1 MKIILILALLLSLA
15 FGQTYT
21 LTLPGGS
28 VTAPLLPGGGD
39 ALEVRHRHGGKPDNW
54 GWSQTPSRSWGWTPG
69 APIQFYVWEVFAPD
83 HTMLAGGLY
92 GARNPEPGRWV
103 LADVGDWKVPAR
115 RNGVELWPQTAT
127 MHRLFPGDTLYARLA
142 PAKDPWELGYLAT
155 EITPERKKLALKI
168 MGFDE
173 DRLSRWPWLRRVLG
187 WYCYDWSSINPNTP
201 AGSRNCGWL
210 LVPANF
216 AKRWWI
222 NDPSP
227 IAHWYGLGSRS
238 AAGGE
243 NLVNEHYGSDA
254 AWIGRGLRDDDPV
267 ALTIGLY
274 LLRHKIAY
282 GLIDCDDTTNWM
294 WGKWRNE
301 KGDHARGTTGM
312 APSPAK
318 EYDKGL
324 AMASVLLPD
333 EPIIKRAAAIRRAY
347 LLTAQRSWSGSG
359 GLRNLGHFLE
369 NLRHWWVATGDE
381 RYRSKAES
389 EITYAL
395 GIVGQLPYIPENK
408 ATGQAMSGE
417 GVCALAAMRWWGFPQ
432 HKAKLDALLAW
443 HVQNGIAQSGQ
454 TPYEIYVKADGTV
467 TQKWS
472 GVFQGC
478 NWLQV
483 PGLPP
488 DVAAKVE
495 QVMFTKYAATP
506 TCDATFGGEGPG
518 WEKWVP
524 WIVNW
529 GACGM

>member
-1 MKIILILALLLSLA
+1 MNTFHLKTDT
-15 FGQTYT
+15 GT
-21 LTLPGGS
+21 LEG
-28 VTAPLLPGGGD
+28 ALLPGGGE
-39 ALEVRHRHGGKPDNW
+39 AFEVRLRNGGLPDNW
-54 GWSQTPSRSWGWTPG
+54 GWSKTPTRSWGWTPG
-69 APIQFYVWEVFAPD
+69 PPICFSQWEVVVD
-83 HTMLAGGLY
+83 EGLTLLAGGMY
-92 GARNPEPGRWV
+92 GARHDSQSWK
-103 LADVGDWKVPAR
+103 LATPSDWKVPAKR
-115 RNGVELWPQTAT
+115 GGVDLWPGTET
-127 MHRLFPGDTLYARLA
+127 YHRVFPGDTLYARFV
-142 PAKDPWELGYLAT
+142 PADDPWELRYLAK
-155 EITPERKKLALKI
+155 ITPKQRAAALKV
-168 MGFDE
+168 MAFDE
-173 DRLSRWPWLRRVLG
+173 ARIDKWPWLAKIVNLYRYNV
-187 WYCYDWSSINPNTP
+187 SSLNLNAAP
-201 AGSRNCGWL
+201 GQRNVGWL
-210 LVPANF
+210 LIPQNF

-381 RYRSKAES
+381 RYRTKAGS